1 MIVTSIHKNI
11 QGVYVCSKQ
20 IQGEK
25 YPDAH
30 FKKSVKQIEKHITSN
45 YNQSKHKNM
54 EISWISR
61 ENILDITVY
70 VLLTVYTQ
78 NSRRGGAINIPLSLF
93 QN

>member
-1 MIVTSIHKNI
+1 MLAALQIFNQAIQKQHAFMIVTRSIHKNI

-45 YNQSKHKNM
+45 YNQSKHKKNG
-54 EISWISR
+54 
-61 ENILDITVY
+61 NKV
-70 VLLTVYTQ
+70 
-78 NSRRGGAINIPLSLF
+78 NK
-93 QN
+93 